1 MNGHHVGGVVMSVAD
16 RIERPTG
23 TVPRGKRGRILS
35 KMAGGYRVDF
45 GNGLIVDNVPPDQ
58 IRAVE

>member
-1 MNGHHVGGVVMSVAD
+1 MNGHHVGGAVVSTVD

-23 TVPRGKRGRILS
+23 TVSRGKQGRILS
-35 KMAGGYRVDF
+35 TMAGGYRVDF
-45 GNGLIVDNVPPDQ
+45 GNGLIVDNVPADQ